1 MNKNS
6 IDYSK
11 YHSTSGLSTKAWG
24 PSGWYFL
31 FSCIMGGYP
40 VKIDKR
46 KKEHRLIQR
55 HFKYTLLGLAYT
67 MPCIFCRESFK
78 KFSKELPIDKF
89 MSGRI
94 ELMRWLYEIRNKVNK
109 KLIDQ
114 EKKCYNDEKRRLKK
128 LYHNNSLSSSDYYD
142 QLQKFKEKTL
152 ITNISP
158 PFEEILDKYES
169 IRAVCSKKSKTCSL
183 PNKK

>member
-1 MNKNS
+1 MDKS

-46 KKEHRLIQR
+46 KKEHRLIQL
-55 HFKYTLLGLAYT
+55 HFKNLLMSLAYT

-78 KFSKELPIDKF
+78 KFCKELPINKY
-89 MSGRI
+89 MIGRI
-94 ELMRWLYEIRNKVNK
+94 ELMYWLYKIRNKVNQ
-109 KLIDQ
+109 KLIVQ
-114 EKKCYNDEKRRLKK
+114 ELKCYNDEKRRLKK
-128 LYHNNSLSSSDYYD
+128 LYRKNEISEIEYYEKLK
-142 QLQKFKEKTL
+142 QFKEKTF
-152 ITNISP
+152 ITKKSP
-158 PFEEILDKYES
+158 KFKEVLDKYES
-169 IRAVCSKKSKTCSL
+169 IRAVCSKKAKTCAL
-183 PNKK
+183 PNKKN